1 MVGLKGNQSGID
13 GGVEMTSSTPISAS
27 MQRILKD
34 SFGRVINNLRISVT
48 DRCNFRCRYCMP
60 EQGMTWLAKKEL
72 LTYEEITR
80 LTRIFSS
87 LGVKKLRLTGG
98 EPLMRKD
105 LHTLVGELASIGGI
119 EDIALTTN
127 GYFLAEQA
135 VHLSRAG
142 LRRINVSLDSLD
154 AAVFNEVTRRD
165 YYDRVWKGI
174 EAAES
179 AGVRPIK
186 LNVVLLR
193 GVNDR
198 EIAAFARLARTK
210 PYIIRFIEFMPIG
223 SDDGW
228 SADQVVPT
236 KEVIA
241 AIEHE
246 IGMRLVPVEM
256 HGAQPADRY
265 AAEDGLGEF
274 GFISSVSEPFCDH
287 CNRVR
292 ITSDG
297 KLRACLFSLE
307 ETDLKALLRNGAGED
322 VIAEAIQK
330 TVWGKQEGHL
340 INQPGFIRPERTM
353 SQIGG

>member
-119 EDIALTTN
+119 EDIALNTN

-142 LRRINVSLDSLD
+142 
-154 AAVFNEVTRRD
+154 
-165 YYDRVWKGI
+165 
-174 EAAES
+174 
-179 AGVRPIK
+179 
-186 LNVVLLR
+186 
-193 GVNDR
+193 
-198 EIAAFARLARTK
+198 
-210 PYIIRFIEFMPIG
+210 
-223 SDDGW
+223 
-228 SADQVVPT
+228 
-236 KEVIA
+236 
-241 AIEHE
+241 
-246 IGMRLVPVEM
+246 
-256 HGAQPADRY
+256 
-265 AAEDGLGEF
+265 
-274 GFISSVSEPFCDH
+274 
-287 CNRVR
+287 
-292 ITSDG
+292 
-297 KLRACLFSLE
+297 
-307 ETDLKALLRNGAGED
+307 
-322 VIAEAIQK
+322 
-330 TVWGKQEGHL
+330 
-340 INQPGFIRPERTM
+340 
-353 SQIGG
+353 